1 MRPALY
7 AELAG
12 CTVATAAAA
21 LGLRACGRGTWGP
34 CPACGAE
41 RRGASDSRGP
51 VGSTNDGRAWRC
63 HRCGAGGDAAA
74 LVAAVAVGAG
84 RPGGADGWAAAR
96 ALAVEVGL
104 VAPDA
109 ALERAG
115 PSGRPVARPEPV
127 ARPGADS
134 GPVRALAPA
143 GEVARLWSW
152 SWPVDPAGDAAAWLR
167 SRALDPDAVRLL
179 DLARE
184 LPDADELDALAAERA
199 GILAADGLPLDG
211 ATVPGWAALGRVPW
225 SSGWRLMLPTWG
237 PGGDLV
243 GLRARW
249 CLRDPPKPTF
259 GGKEIGGTG
268 IASGPAV
275 YADPVGR
282 WLLERGPGA
291 RAGELAG
298 DADRNPLAWRW
309 SGVVVVA
316 EGGPD
321 WLTLA
326 TAEPRAVAGKS
337 TAAILGLW
345 SGGWTAELGARLPSG
360 CVVRL
365 ALHKDG
371 AGDGYA
377 ERVRATIPAGCRVE
391 VMQWT

>member
-1 MRPALY
+1 MLRPALY

-12 CTVATAAAA
+12 CTVDAAAAA
-21 LGLRACGRGTWGP
+21 LGLRPGGRGTWGP
-34 CPACGAE
+34 CPACGAD
-41 RRGASDSRGP
+41 RRGASERRGP
-51 VGSTNDGRAWRC
+51 VGATNDGRAWRC
-63 HRCGAGGDAAA
+63 HRCGAGGDVAA
-74 LVAAVAVGAG
+74 LVAAVAVGSA
-84 RPGGADGWAAAR
+84 RAPGAEGWAAAR

-104 VAPDA
+104 LAPDA
-109 ALERAG
+109 ALERAE
-115 PSGRPVARPEPV
+115 PSGRPVARPAPV
-127 ARPGADS
+127 ARPGVDS

-152 SWPVDPAGDAAAWLR
+152 SWPVEPEGDAAAWLR

-184 LPDADELDALAAERA
+184 LPPADELAYLEAERA
-199 GILAADGLPLDG
+199 GILAVDGLPVDG
-211 ATVPGWAALGRVPW
+211 ATVPAWAALGRSAW
-225 SSGWRLMLPTWG
+225 SAGWRVVLPTWG
-237 PGGDLV
+237 PTGAMV

-249 CLRDPPKPTF
+249 CLLDPRKPPF
-259 GGKEIGGTG
+259 GGKEVGGTG

-282 WLLERGPGA
+282 WLLERGPEA

-309 SGVVVVA
+309 SGAVVVA

-326 TAEPRAVAGKS
+326 TAEPRAQRGKA

-345 SGGWTAELGARLPSG
+345 SGGWTAEIGARLPSG

-365 ALHKDG
+365 AVHDDG

-391 VMQWT
+391 VVR